1 MQVDRRL
8 APRVYEGGATSA
20 HTGGGGSTLPAYL
33 SQKSVKNKNG
43 KRRKIML
50 FDALL
55 PGIRTPPDT
64 SVRTGI
70 TPLIN
75 AGGKDAYRIGTAY
88 HWANS
93 SANSSLSDY
102 CINPTNEN
110 KETML

>member
-55 PGIRTPPDT
+55 PGIRTPSDT

-75 AGGKDAYRIGTAY
+75 AGGKDAYRIDTAFLST
-88 HWANS
+88 NS
-93 SANSSLSDY
+93 SPNSNLPICCFEVLTLSQ
-102 CINPTNEN
+102 
-110 KETML
+110 